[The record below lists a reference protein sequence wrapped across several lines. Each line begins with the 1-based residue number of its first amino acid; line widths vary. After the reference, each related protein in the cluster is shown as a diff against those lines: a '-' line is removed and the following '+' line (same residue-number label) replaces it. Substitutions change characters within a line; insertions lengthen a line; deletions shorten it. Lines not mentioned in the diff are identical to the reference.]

1 MNKFNLIQKNESKE
15 TPIFSLSLSVTGS
28 KLTADADI
36 LNTLIAAGIDTSPD
50 VQAQLRE
57 IQDEFLQTHKRVTER
72 FENVLSEL
80 FGAEA
85 IAKSETQSVCAS
97 TAFYIGG
104 EPYEDE

>member
-1 MNKFNLIQKNESKE
+1 MNKFNPIQKNESKE

-36 LNTLIAAGIDTSPD
+36 LNTLIAAGADTSPL
-50 VQAQLRE
+50 VRAQLRE
-57 IQDEFLQTHKRVTER
+57 IQDEFLQVHKRVTEQ
-72 FENVLSEL
+72 FEKVLTEL

-104 EPYEDE
+104 ESDEDE

>member
-1 MNKFNLIQKNESKE
+1 MNRFNPIQEHKSEE
-15 TPIFSLSLSVTGS
+15 TPIFSLCLSLTGS
-28 KLTADADI
+28 KLTADADT

-57 IQDEFLQTHKRVTER
+57 IQDEFLQTHKRVTEQ
-72 FENVLSEL
+72 FEKVLTEL

>member
-1 MNKFNLIQKNESKE
+1 MNKFNSIQKNESKE

-36 LNTLIAAGIDTSPD
+36 LNTLIAAGADASPL
-50 VQAQLRE
+50 VRAQLRE
-57 IQDEFLQTHKRVTER
+57 IQDEFLQVHKRVTEQ
-72 FENVLSEL
+72 FEKVLTEL